1 MVTVVDKLGEN
12 LVAELI
18 LGDLPREVIND
29 KLGTL
34 NVRVSKLNESE
45 LPIAISSKP
54 GSPKFDP
61 GTALRDT
68 YGIPR
73 QCGAGKTC
81 IGLIVKL
88 LQFARNLLK
97 EDKKNK
103 QDTAEVYDDQVNLMV
118 TLFIACLIIV
128 GMIRTS

>member
-18 LGDLPREVIND
+18 LGDPPREVVND

-34 NVRVSKLNESE
+34 NVRVSKLNETE
-45 LPIAISSKP
+45 LPISSKP
-54 GSPKFDP
+54 GAPKFDP

-97 EDKKNK
+97 EDSKNK
-103 QDTAEVYDDQVNLMV
+103 KDTAEVYDDQVN
-118 TLFIACLIIV
+118 ALI
-128 GMIRTS
+128 MT

>member
-1 MVTVVDKLGEN
+1 MTVVDKFGEN

-18 LGDLPREVIND
+18 LGDPPREFVSD

-34 NVRVSKLNESE
+34 NVRVSKLNETE
-45 LPIAISSKP
+45 LPISSKP
-54 GSPKFDP
+54 RAPKFDP

-97 EDKKNK
+97 EDTKNK
-103 QDTAEVYDDQVNLMV
+103 KDTAEVYDDQVN
-118 TLFIACLIIV
+118 ALI
-128 GMIRTS
+128 MT